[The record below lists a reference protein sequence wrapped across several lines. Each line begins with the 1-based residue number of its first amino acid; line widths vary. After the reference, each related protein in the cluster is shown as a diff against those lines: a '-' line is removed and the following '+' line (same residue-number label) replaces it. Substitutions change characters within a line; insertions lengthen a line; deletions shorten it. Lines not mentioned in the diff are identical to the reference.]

1 METLAAQESSTSGTM
16 TPGHLGISLDAI
28 KSVLQMTQEFTFTK
42 GTVDGQPAT
51 TGKLTGAAAL
61 GLQDLAAGFSVD
73 FIGDPSDLTRIRVTV
88 PWTGYNAKTQQAMGI
103 VDALLASFLPSDVS
117 SNLMPWLT
125 QNISTLK
132 AGDKTQTTI
141 QNFVFTLERS
151 STTMVLTIDPA
162 Q

>member
-1 METLAAQESSTSGTM
+1 
-16 TPGHLGISLDAI
+16 
-28 KSVLQMTQEFTFTK
+28 
-42 GTVDGQPAT
+42 
-51 TGKLTGAAAL
+51 
-61 GLQDLAAGFSVD
+61 
-73 FIGDPSDLTRIRVTV
+73 
-88 PWTGYNAKTQQAMGI
+88 MGI